1 LSSPLYLG
9 YSEIEV
15 FVVDSQL
22 LKDLSELPQRVAVLE
37 ERSESQGEQL
47 KEISAM
53 VKELSNKVT
62 NEMMHRLPWS
72 VTAIISML
80 TAIVAVLGTLLAS
93 RW

>member
-1 LSSPLYLG
+1 M
-9 YSEIEV
+9 
-15 FVVDSQL
+15 DNQL

-62 NEMMHRLPWS
+62 NEMMHRLSWS
-72 VTAIISML
+72 VTAIISTL